1 MSQFY
6 VQSMCQIVF
15 FKEKCFLSRH
25 FGTNYLVIQL
35 IYTIFALGILKIKLS
50 VVMKKTILTTCA
62 AFLFLTAIAQEN
74 PYIVKTSG
82 AKRHAQPGIV
92 NELDVTLPEEETAT
106 DFISQNFRFYSLC
119 DWQEGMKFMV
129 MPEKYDLVVKT
140 FTDAAT
146 GKDVSSMP
154 LKYKIMIYKGHHES
168 ADGHSRIDFFCQDN
182 GRNYYYEIPSGSFE
196 DYCYAKTGVPTLA
209 YLGDVDIAR
218 EKLMGK
224 TLYTKTQYY
233 RVDTEYDGDGFQNV
247 LVDKDMEVKV
257 TKVGVGTRSY
267 PVKIIVEDKDG
278 NEFYQ
283 NVAIS
288 KTNCGMRDDEFIMDE
303 AKYLFG
309 NSFEM
314 VDDIMSINSYNYRT
328 YIGKIIHT
336 KFKTSLLNE
345 STKKMQAIPRMMEY
359 QIEAMNPHKTDDK
372 FTLKLK
378 NTTLGTYFYGD
389 FVLDAHRAENQ
400 EDYFGYIFAP
410 GPGKK
415 IQSSEGSRAMM
426 RAGHVGIGFSED
438 EVMMAAGEPDKVE
451 HGQNGFYT
459 WIFNRSNNKLLYVD
473 FDGSGVVTKT
483 YTKDGPKSKSTPT
496 TRKGSGKRTSS
507 KSWKSGKGT
516 PL

>member
-1 MSQFY
+1 MVCTAF
-6 VQSMCQIVF
+6 MALVF
-15 FKEKCFLSRH
+15 LAVS
-25 FGTNYLVIQL
+25 
-35 IYTIFALGILKIKLS
+35 
-50 VVMKKTILTTCA
+50 
-62 AFLFLTAIAQEN
+62 AQEN
-74 PYIVKTSG
+74 PYIVKTRG
-82 AKRHAQPGIV
+82 AKKSAMTQMADELAEAQQ
-92 NELDVTLPEEETAT
+92 EAEDAK
-106 DFISQNFRFYSLC
+106 DFIGQNFRFYSLC
-119 DWQEGMKFMV
+119 DWKEGMKFMV

-146 GKDVSSMP
+146 GKEVSSMP
-154 LKYKIMIYKGHHES
+154 LKYKIMVYKGHHES
-168 ADGHSRIDFFCQDN
+168 SDGHSRIDFYCQDN
-182 GRNYYYEIPSGSFE
+182 GRNYYYEIPSGSFD
-196 DYCYAKTGVPTLA
+196 DYCYQKTGVPTLA

-233 RVDTEYDGDGFQNV
+233 RIDTEYDGDGYQDV
-247 LVDKDMEVKV
+247 MVDKDMEVTV
-257 TKVGVGTRSY
+257 TKVGVGTRNY

-314 VDDIMSINSYNYRT
+314 VDDIMSINSYNYRQ

-336 KFKTSLLNE
+336 KFKTKLLNE
-345 STKKMQAIPRMMEY
+345 NTKKLQAIPRMMEY

-400 EDYFGYIFAP
+400 EDYFGYVFAP

-426 RAGHVGIGFSED
+426 RQGHVGVGFTED

-459 WIFNRSNNKLLYVD
+459 WIFNRSNNKLLLVD

-483 YTKDGPKSKSTPT
+483 STKDGPKSNSTPT
-496 TRKGSGKRTSS
+496 RRKGATGKRSTS
-507 KSWKSGKGT
+507 KSSWKNGKGT

>member
-1 MSQFY
+1 
-6 VQSMCQIVF
+6 
-15 FKEKCFLSRH
+15 
-25 FGTNYLVIQL
+25 
-35 IYTIFALGILKIKLS
+35 
-50 VVMKKTILTTCA
+50 MKKFFLTTCA
-62 AFLFLTAIAQEN
+62 AFLFLTAVAQDN
-74 PYIVKTSG
+74 PYIVKTRG
-82 AKRHAQPGIV
+82 VKKTAQPGIAS
-92 NELDVTLPEEETAT
+92 ELGVAPEQETAT
-106 DFISQNFRFYSLC
+106 DFISQNFKFYSLC
-119 DWQEGMKFMV
+119 DWEEGMKFMV

-168 ADGHSRIDFFCQDN
+168 SDGHSRVDFYCQDN
-182 GRNYYYEIPSGSFE
+182 GRNYYYEIPSGSFD
-196 DYCYAKTGVPTLA
+196 DYCYSKTGVPTLA

-233 RVDTEYDGDGFQNV
+233 RIDTEYDGEGFQDV
-247 LVDKDMEVKV
+247 VVDKDMEVKV

-288 KTNCGMRDDEFIMDE
+288 KTNSGMRDDEFIMDE

-309 NSFEM
+309 NSFEL
-314 VDDIMSINSYNYRT
+314 VDDIMDINSYNYRQ
-328 YIGKIIHT
+328 YIGKVVHT
-336 KFKTSLLNE
+336 KFKTALLNE
-345 STKKMQAIPRMMEY
+345 TTKKVQAIPRMMEY
-359 QIEAMNPHKTDDK
+359 QIEAMNPHKNDDK

-389 FVLDAHRAENQ
+389 FVLDAHRAEKQ

-415 IQSSEGSRAMM
+415 IQSTEGSRAMM
-426 RAGHVGIGFSED
+426 RAGHVGVGFSED
-438 EVMMAAGEPDKVE
+438 EVMMAAGEPDKTLE
-451 HGQNGFYT
+451 GQNGTYT
-459 WIFNRSNNKLLYVD
+459 WIFNRSNNKLLYVE
-473 FDGSGVVTKT
+473 FDGGGVVTKT
-483 YTKDGPKSKSTPT
+483 YTKDGPKKKSTPT
-496 TRKGSGKRTSS
+496 ARKGGGKRTAS
-507 KSWKSGKGT
+507 KSNSWRNGKGT

>member
-1 MSQFY
+1 
-6 VQSMCQIVF
+6 
-15 FKEKCFLSRH
+15 
-25 FGTNYLVIQL
+25 
-35 IYTIFALGILKIKLS
+35 
-50 VVMKKTILTTCA
+50 MKKTILTTCA
-62 AFLFLTAIAQEN
+62 AFLFLTAMAQEN

-82 AKRHAQPGIV
+82 VKKSAQGGIAS
-92 NELDVTLPEEETAT
+92 ELAVTPLEEETAT
-106 DFISQNFRFYSLC
+106 DFISQNFKFYSLC

-129 MPEKYDLVVKT
+129 IPEKYDLVVKT

-154 LKYKIMIYKGHHES
+154 LKNKIMIYKGHHES
-168 ADGHSRIDFFCQDN
+168 ADGHSRVDFYCQDN
-182 GRNYYYEIPSGSFE
+182 GRSYYYEIPSGSFD
-196 DYCYAKTGVPTLA
+196 DYCYQKTGVPTLA

-224 TLYTKTQYY
+224 TLYTKTRFY
-233 RVDTEYDGDGFQNV
+233 RIDTEYDGDGYQDV
-247 LVDKDMEVKV
+247 LVDKDMEVQV

-267 PVKIIVEDKDG
+267 PVKIIVQDKDG

-314 VDDIMSINSYNYRT
+314 VDDIMAINSYNYRS
-328 YIGKIIHT
+328 YLGKIIHT
-336 KFKTSLLNE
+336 KFKTLLMNE
-345 STKKMQAIPRMMEY
+345 TTKKMQSIPRMMEY
-359 QIEAMNPHKTDDK
+359 QIEAMNPHKNDDK

-400 EDYFGYIFAP
+400 NEYFGYIFAP

-415 IQSSEGSRAMM
+415 IQTSEGSRAMM

-451 HGQNGFYT
+451 HGQAGFYT
-459 WIFNRSNNKLLYVD
+459 WTFNRSNNKLLLVE
-473 FDGSGVVTKT
+473 FDGNGVVVKTSTKDAPKTSGVGSVSGRRRAGQTN
-483 YTKDGPKSKSTPT
+483 
-496 TRKGSGKRTSS
+496 SGKMSVAQ
-507 KSWKSGKGT
+507 GK
-516 PL
+516 PLE

>member
-1 MSQFY
+1 
-6 VQSMCQIVF
+6 
-15 FKEKCFLSRH
+15 
-25 FGTNYLVIQL
+25 
-35 IYTIFALGILKIKLS
+35 
-50 VVMKKTILTTCA
+50 MKKTILTTCA
-62 AFLFLTAIAQEN
+62 AFLFLTAMAQEN

-82 AKRHAQPGIV
+82 AKKSAQGGIASEMAV
-92 NELDVTLPEEETAT
+92 SPQEEETAT

-129 MPEKYDLVVKT
+129 IPEKYDLVVKT

-168 ADGHSRIDFFCQDN
+168 SDGHSRIDFYCQDN
-182 GRNYYYEIPSGSFE
+182 GRSYYYEIPSGSFD
-196 DYCYAKTGVPTLA
+196 DYCYQKTGVPTLA

-218 EKLMGK
+218 DKLMGK
-224 TLYTKTQYY
+224 TLYTKSRFY
-233 RVDTEYDGDGFQNV
+233 RIDTEYDGDGFQDV
-247 LVDKDMEVKV
+247 VVDKDMEVQV

-267 PVKIIVEDKDG
+267 PVKIIVQDKDG

-314 VDDIMSINSYNYRT
+314 VDDIMAINSYNYRT
-328 YIGKIIHT
+328 YLGKIIHT
-336 KFKTSLLNE
+336 KFKTSLMNE
-345 STKKMQAIPRMMEY
+345 TTKKMQSIPRMMEY
-359 QIEAMNPHKTDDK
+359 QIEAMNPHKNDDK

-389 FVLDAHRAENQ
+389 FVLDAQRAENQ
-400 EDYFGYIFAP
+400 DEYFGYIFAP

-415 IQSSEGSRAMM
+415 IQTSEGSRAMM

-438 EVMMAAGEPDKVE
+438 EVMMAAGEPDRVD
-451 HGQNGFYT
+451 HGQAGFYT
-459 WIFNRSNNKLLYVD
+459 WTFNRSNNKLLLVE
-473 FDGSGVVTKT
+473 FDGNGVVVKT
-483 YTKDGPKSKSTPT
+483 STKDAPKTGASTASGRRRASQT
-496 TRKGSGKRTSS
+496 NSGKMSVSR
-507 KSWKSGKGT
+507 GT
-516 PL
+516 PLD